1 VYGKALGKLIRI
13 CGIIKIVNMICAM
26 VENISDTVLND
37 RDALSEFF
45 EQQNI
50 DILINKVKYEVLINL
65 IS

>member
-1 VYGKALGKLIRI
+1 MYGKALGKLIRI

>member
-1 VYGKALGKLIRI
+1 MYGKALGKLIRI

-50 DILINKVKYEVLINL
+50 DILINKVKYEVLMNL